1 MSRTFYKY
9 CDFGQDFVPL
19 PLTCN
24 KGNLPELGS
33 SDVAREARICRE
45 LYGVLKRHPQ
55 PLTHSHRS
63 AVKGERPLHLKD
75 GHTEAQRE
83 AVTCPR
89 SRASQG
95 PFQSQAPN
103 WTLLQVPSR
112 TGVTPDLA
120 DRGLPTS
127 LGHHRGHL
135 GGTSHLGPG
144 EGGTPAQWD
153 FSQSAG
159 HGGRSSRVPLP
170 PLGDPSAHPTIQ
182 GSGLRSGMLPSGP
195 DGALGPSFCALFSGP
210 RGAQRRDA
218 R

>member
-45 LYGVLKRHPQ
+45 LYGVLKRHPE
-55 PLTHSHRS
+55 PLTYSHRS

-135 GGTSHLGPG
+135 GGGVSPRAWGGGHSCPVGFFPERGTRRTLFQGPAASPGGSLGPPHDPG
-144 EGGTPAQWD
+144 LWTTIRDAPFGPRWSFGTVFPCA
-153 FSQSAG
+153 F
-159 HGGRSSRVPLP
+159 
-170 PLGDPSAHPTIQ
+170 
-182 GSGLRSGMLPSGP
+182 SGL
-195 DGALGPSFCALFSGP
+195 